1 MNKKFITN
9 LAMKDILTT
18 ISFGICI
25 SSIIIFIGAI
35 LLIFEEKL
43 NMKRKHK
50 RLAYKILILISL
62 LMTIILVM
70 TMVYCLLFGTE
81 SNEFGGI
88 NLIPRIANMIKEV
101 ICSFVILI
109 EGFIL
114 IFGEKLKIRKKTR
127 ILIYA
132 ILIFM
137 PLIINSIYS
146 LSVGAMSVE
155 FFGWRID
162 VNIIIALIII
172 LVGLL
177 VSILNIKRKTKILII
192 IPLILILIPLIIAII
207 SSLL

>member
-1 MNKKFITN
+1 MRNLGKKTTLLENIVLLSSSEKIYEIERNVKCLYGVPEVEEKNK
-9 LAMKDILTT
+9 MSILTN
-18 ISFGICI
+18 IVMA
-25 SSIIIFIGAI
+25 SIIILIG
-35 LLIFEEKL
+35 
-43 NMKRKHK
+43 
-50 RLAYKILILISL
+50 
-62 LMTIILVM
+62 
-70 TMVYCLLFGTE
+70 LF
-81 SNEFGGI
+81 
-88 NLIPRIANMIKEV
+88 V
-101 ICSFVILI
+101 
-109 EGFIL
+109 L

-146 LSVGAMSVE
+146 LSVGAMSAE

-177 VSILNIKRKTKILII
+177 VSILNIKRETKILII
-192 IPLILILIPLIIAII
+192 IPLILILIPIIIAII